1 MATFEGQ
8 FTDAADLKIA
18 VVVARFN
25 DLVSSKLLS
34 GCLDCLSRHGIDTS
48 EMSSQLDVAWVP
60 GSFEIP
66 IVSQQLAKSG
76 RYQVIVTLGAVI
88 RGDTPHFDVV
98 VAEASK
104 GVAAVARDTG
114 VPVFPVLERPVPPS
128 MVPGEEA
135 WPTQPIPT
143 RPPPLVR
150 QATYEA
156 DLTNVTPE
164 ARAEA
169 LREFHKYKTGPLYT
183 PPSLQGTITTPGHL
197 GGAEWGGEGG

>member
-8 FTDAADLKIA
+8 FTDAANLKIA

-76 RYQVIVTLGAVI
+76 RYQVIITLGAVI

-104 GVAAVARDTG
+104 GVATVARETG
-114 VPVFPVLERPVPPS
+114 VPVIFGVLTTDTMQQALERAGIKS
-128 MVPGEEA
+128 NLG
-135 WPTQPIPT
+135 WSYG
-143 RPPPLVR
+143 L
-150 QATYEA
+150 
-156 DLTNVTPE
+156 
-164 ARAEA
+164 EA
-169 LREFHKYKTGPLYT
+169 LEMG
-183 PPSLQGTITTPGHL
+183 SLMSTLP
-197 GGAEWGGEGG
+197 EG

>member
-8 FTDAADLKIA
+8 FTDAANLKIA

-66 IVSQQLAKSG
+66 IVSQRLAKSG
-76 RYQVIVTLGAVI
+76 RYQVIITLGAVI

-104 GVAAVARDTG
+104 GVATVARETG
-114 VPVFPVLERPVPPS
+114 VPVIFGVLTTDTMQQALERAGIKS
-128 MVPGEEA
+128 NLGWSYA
-135 WPTQPIPT
+135 
-143 RPPPLVR
+143 L
-150 QATYEA
+150 
-156 DLTNVTPE
+156 
-164 ARAEA
+164 EA
-169 LREFHKYKTGPLYT
+169 LEMG
-183 PPSLQGTITTPGHL
+183 SLMRNL
-197 GGAEWGGEGG
+197 LEG